1 LTEPKIVEVTPSL
14 YTYGGE
20 VMGRLADGRAVFIPF
35 ALPGE
40 RVRIRL
46 VEDKRR
52 YARGELLEI
61 IEPSPER
68 VAPRCPHFQVCGG
81 CHYQHLPY
89 ESQLALKAEVLQD
102 QLARIGGLKDVH
114 VAPTVPSPRPFNYR
128 NHIQFHQA
136 PDGALGFQAARSNQV
151 VAVQECHL
159 PEAPIDALWPQLQLE
174 PLPGLDRV
182 GVRVGADE
190 ELQLILESSD
200 PQAFEFSVEDLPIS
214 AVHLGPG
221 GTIVLAGS
229 EALAFEVLGRTFQ
242 VSAGS
247 FFQVNTPQAAAMVEH
262 LLGALPLENSPT
274 VLDVYCGVGLFSAFL
289 AERAGRLVGIES
301 NPDACGDFATNLDEF
316 DHVELYE
323 ALAAEVLGSVD
334 FQPDIVVVDPPRTGL
349 GREALDGLLAQE
361 AGWIAYISCDPST
374 LARDAKRM
382 GAGGYELVQITPFD
396 LFPQTFHI
404 ESISIWRKNP

>member
-1 LTEPKIVEVTPSL
+1 LNEPKIVEVSPSL

-20 VMGRLADGRAVFIPF
+20 VMGRLEDGRAVFIPF

-52 YARGELLEI
+52 YARGELLEV
-61 IEPSPER
+61 IEASPRR

-81 CHYQHLPY
+81 CHYQHIPY
-89 ESQLALKAEVLQD
+89 EYQLELKAEILRD
-102 QLARIGGLKDVH
+102 QLDRIGGLKDVK
-114 VAPTVPSPRPFNYR
+114 VAPTIPSPESFNYR

-159 PEAPIDALWPQLQLE
+159 PESSIDALWPHLQLE

-182 GVRVGADE
+182 GLRAGADD

-200 PQAFEFSVEDLPIS
+200 PQALEFSVEDLPIS

-262 LLGALPLENSPT
+262 LLEALPLVNNST
-274 VLDVYCGVGLFSAFL
+274 VVDVYCGVGLFSVFL
-289 AERAGRLVGIES
+289 AEKAGRLIGIES
-301 NPDACGDFATNLDEF
+301 SPEACGDFAANLDEF
-316 DHVELYE
+316 NHVELYE
-323 ALAAEVLGSVD
+323 ALAAEVLGSVN
-334 FQPDIVVVDPPRTGL
+334 FQPDVVVVDPPRAGL

-374 LARDAKRM
+374 LARDAKRLST
-382 GAGGYELVQITPFD
+382 GGYKLVQVTPFD